1 MPTFHY
7 KAKKG
12 PQDIVESTIQAK
24 TKEEAISKISSLG
37 YVPVRVVHSDKVADA
52 TASESKPGLRP
63 RLTKRVKSRDITMF
77 IEQLASLVRSKIPV
91 FEAIN
96 ILATQTDSPE
106 LKKIIATISAELK
119 DGKTL
124 SGSLSRYPHVF
135 PQLLVNM
142 VNAGES
148 GGVLEETLNRL
159 SQFRQEEEDLRARI
173 TSALAYP
180 SFIIVVGVL
189 TIFLLLTFGVPR
201 LTFLFSDMDQA
212 LPLPTQILIAI
223 SDGIRHY
230 WYWIAL
236 VGAGLFFLLKQQ
248 NIIKKNQL
256 AVDRFKLR
264 LPLLG
269 NFLKEAMMARFAR
282 TFSTLLANGIP
293 VFQALGITIPSLGNE
308 VFKKE
313 LEAIK
318 EDVISGSSFAQSMK
332 KSRWFPSF
340 TTNMIA
346 ISEKSGNMEE
356 GLAEIAQFYERE
368 VNKTMKIM
376 TSLLE
381 PVIILVMGVVVAF
394 IVMAMI
400 LPIFEISVGM
410 G

>member
-142 VNAGES
+142 VNAGCN
-148 GGVLEETLNRL
+148 V
-159 SQFRQEEEDLRARI
+159 
-173 TSALAYP
+173 YP
-180 SFIIVVGVL
+180 
-189 TIFLLLTFGVPR
+189 
-201 LTFLFSDMDQA
+201 A
-212 LPLPTQILIAI
+212 
-223 SDGIRHY
+223 
-230 WYWIAL
+230 
-236 VGAGLFFLLKQQ
+236 
-248 NIIKKNQL
+248 
-256 AVDRFKLR
+256 
-264 LPLLG
+264 
-269 NFLKEAMMARFAR
+269 
-282 TFSTLLANGIP
+282 
-293 VFQALGITIPSLGNE
+293 
-308 VFKKE
+308 
-313 LEAIK
+313 
-318 EDVISGSSFAQSMK
+318 
-332 KSRWFPSF
+332 
-340 TTNMIA
+340 
-346 ISEKSGNMEE
+346 
-356 GLAEIAQFYERE
+356 
-368 VNKTMKIM
+368 
-376 TSLLE
+376 
-381 PVIILVMGVVVAF
+381 IILSPY
-394 IVMAMI
+394 
-400 LPIFEISVGM
+400 LPNQI
-410 G
+410 

>member
-1 MPTFHY
+1 MPIFHY

-12 PQDIVESTIQAK
+12 PRDIIESTIEAR
-24 TKEEAISKISSLG
+24 TKEDAISKISNMG
-37 YVPVRVVHSDKVADA
+37 YVPIRVFSAQGDA
-52 TASESKPGLRP
+52 ANVKTESKPSSGM
-63 RLTKRVKSRDITMF
+63 RLFNRVKSRDITIF

-96 ILATQTDSPE
+96 ILATQTDSPA
-106 LKKIIATISAELK
+106 LKKIIGSISAELK

-124 SGSLSRYPHVF
+124 SESLSRYPHIF
-135 PQLLVNM
+135 PQLFVNM

-159 SQFRQEEEDLRARI
+159 SQFRQEEEDLKAKV

-180 SFIIVVGVL
+180 LFIIAVGLL
-189 TIFLLLTFGVPR
+189 TIFLLLAFGVPR
-201 LTFLFSDMDQA
+201 LMFLFSDMEQA
-212 LPLPTQILIAI
+212 LPLPTQILISI
-223 SDGIRHY
+223 SNGIRHY
-230 WYWIAL
+230 WYWGVL
-236 VGAGLFFLLKQQ
+236 VILSLFFIIRQQ
-248 NIIKKNQL
+248 GIIEKNKI
-256 AVDRFKLR
+256 AIDRFKLK

-269 NFLKEAMMARFAR
+269 SFLKEAMMARFAR
-282 TFSTLLANGIP
+282 TFSTLIANGIP
-293 VFQALGITIPSLGNE
+293 VYQALGITIPSLGNE

-313 LEAIK
+313 LEIVKA
-318 EDVISGSSFAQSMK
+318 DVISGSSFAQSMQ
-332 KSRWFPSF
+332 KSQWFPSF
-340 TTNMIA
+340 ITNMVA
-346 ISEKSGNMEE
+346 ISEKSGNMEN

-381 PVIILVMGVVVAF
+381 PVIILVMGMIVAF
-394 IVMAMI
+394 IVTAMM

>member
-1 MPTFHY
+1 MPIFHY

-12 PQDIVESTIQAK
+12 PQDIIESTIEAR
-24 TKEEAISKISSLG
+24 TKEDAISKISNMG
-37 YVPVRVVHSDKVADA
+37 YVPMRVFSAQGDA
-52 TASESKPGLRP
+52 ANVKTESKPGSGM
-63 RLTKRVKSRDITMF
+63 RLFNRVKSRDITIF

-96 ILATQTDSPE
+96 ILATQTDSPA
-106 LKKIIATISAELK
+106 LKKIIGSISAELK

-124 SGSLSRYPHVF
+124 SESLSRYPHIF
-135 PQLLVNM
+135 PQLFVNM

-159 SQFRQEEEDLRARI
+159 SQFRQEEEDLKAKV

-180 SFIIVVGVL
+180 LFIIAVGLL
-189 TIFLLLTFGVPR
+189 TIFLLLAFGVPR
-201 LTFLFSDMDQA
+201 LMFLFSDMEQA
-212 LPLPTQILIAI
+212 LPLPTQILISI
-223 SDGIRHY
+223 SNGIRHY
-230 WYWIAL
+230 WYWGVL
-236 VGAGLFFLLKQQ
+236 VILSLFFIIRQQ
-248 NIIKKNQL
+248 GIIEKNKI
-256 AVDRFKLR
+256 AIDRFKLK

-269 NFLKEAMMARFAR
+269 GFLKEAMMARFAR

-293 VFQALGITIPSLGNE
+293 VYQALGITIPSLGNE

-313 LEAIK
+313 LEIVKA
-318 EDVISGSSFAQSMK
+318 DVIAGSSFAQSMQ
-332 KSRWFPSF
+332 KSQWFPSF
-340 TTNMIA
+340 ITNMVA
-346 ISEKSGNMEE
+346 ISEKSGNMEN

-381 PVIILVMGVVVAF
+381 PVIILVMGIIVAF
-394 IVMAMI
+394 IVTAMM

>member
-1 MPTFHY
+1 
-7 KAKKG
+7 
-12 PQDIVESTIQAK
+12 I
-24 TKEEAISKISSLG
+24 
-37 YVPVRVVHSDKVADA
+37 
-52 TASESKPGLRP
+52 
-63 RLTKRVKSRDITMF
+63 F

-96 ILATQTDSPE
+96 ILATQTDSPA
-106 LKKIIATISAELK
+106 LKKIIGSISAELK

-124 SGSLSRYPHVF
+124 SESLSRYPHIF
-135 PQLLVNM
+135 PQLFVNM

-159 SQFRQEEEDLRARI
+159 SQFRQEEEDLKAKV

-180 SFIIVVGVL
+180 LFIIAVGLL
-189 TIFLLLTFGVPR
+189 TIFLLLAFGVPR
-201 LTFLFSDMDQA
+201 LMFLFSDMEQA
-212 LPLPTQILIAI
+212 LPLPTQILISI
-223 SDGIRHY
+223 SNGIRHY
-230 WYWIAL
+230 WYWGVL
-236 VGAGLFFLLKQQ
+236 VILSLFFIIRQQ
-248 NIIKKNQL
+248 GIIEKNKI
-256 AVDRFKLR
+256 AIDRFKLK

-269 NFLKEAMMARFAR
+269 GFLKEAMMARFAR

-293 VFQALGITIPSLGNE
+293 VYQALGITIPSLGNE

-313 LEAIK
+313 LEIVKA
-318 EDVISGSSFAQSMK
+318 DVIAGSSFAQSMQ
-332 KSRWFPSF
+332 KSQWFPSF
-340 TTNMIA
+340 ITNMVA
-346 ISEKSGNMEE
+346 ISEKSGNMEN

-381 PVIILVMGVVVAF
+381 PVIILVMGIIVAF
-394 IVMAMI
+394 IVTAMM

>member
-1 MPTFHY
+1 MPIFHY

-12 PQDIVESTIQAK
+12 PQDIIESTIEAR
-24 TKEEAISKISSLG
+24 TKEDAISKISNMG
-37 YVPVRVVHSDKVADA
+37 YVPMRVFSAQGDA
-52 TASESKPGLRP
+52 ANVKTESKPGSGM
-63 RLTKRVKSRDITMF
+63 RLFNRVKSRDITIF

-96 ILATQTDSPE
+96 ILATQTDSPA
-106 LKKIIATISAELK
+106 LKKIIGSISAELK

-124 SGSLSRYPHVF
+124 SESLSRYPHIF
-135 PQLLVNM
+135 PQLFVNM

-159 SQFRQEEEDLRARI
+159 SQFRQEEEDLKAKV

-180 SFIIVVGVL
+180 LFIIAVGLL
-189 TIFLLLTFGVPR
+189 TIFLLLAFGVPR
-201 LTFLFSDMDQA
+201 LMFLFSDMEQA
-212 LPLPTQILIAI
+212 LPLPTQILISI
-223 SDGIRHY
+223 SNGIRHY
-230 WYWIAL
+230 WYWGVL
-236 VGAGLFFLLKQQ
+236 VILSLFFIIRQQ
-248 NIIKKNQL
+248 GIIEKNKI
-256 AVDRFKLR
+256 AIDRFKLK

-269 NFLKEAMMARFAR
+269 SFLKEAMMARFAR
-282 TFSTLLANGIP
+282 TFSTLIANGIP
-293 VFQALGITIPSLGNE
+293 VYQALGITIPSLGNE

-313 LEAIK
+313 LEIVKA
-318 EDVISGSSFAQSMK
+318 DVISGSSFAQSMQ
-332 KSRWFPSF
+332 KSQWFPSF
-340 TTNMIA
+340 ITNMVA
-346 ISEKSGNMEE
+346 ISEKSGNMEN

-381 PVIILVMGVVVAF
+381 PVIILVMGIIVAF
-394 IVMAMI
+394 IVTAMM